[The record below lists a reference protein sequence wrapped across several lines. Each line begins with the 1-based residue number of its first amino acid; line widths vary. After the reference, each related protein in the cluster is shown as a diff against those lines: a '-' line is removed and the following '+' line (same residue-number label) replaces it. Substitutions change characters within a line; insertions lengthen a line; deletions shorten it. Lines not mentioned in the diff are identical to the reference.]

1 MLILDYGY
9 VRNQS
14 IFIASWKILPLHN
27 YSPKSSR
34 RPLHVPLTTGHWVLA
49 LPIALL
55 LSFHRTALSK
65 HVSLCLRILWQG
77 VASKVFAD
85 CLEQNTHFQ
94 VFFFLYFKSH
104 DINFIFVCVYVHKI
118 RSEWDF
124 FFSWYSHSFL
134 CFIFTSYSIQN
145 CK

>member
-1 MLILDYGY
+1 MQGLDSVIFIFYKTICILNHFFRLKEFAIKSSNRVMLILDYGY

-34 RPLHVPLTTGHWVLA
+34 RPWHVPLTTGHWVLA

-55 LSFHRTALSK
+55 LSSHRTALSK

-77 VASKVFAD
+77 VASKVFSN
-85 CLEQNTHFQ
+85 CLEQNTHFH
-94 VFFFLYFKSH
+94 VFLFFCISSH
-104 DINFIFVCVYVHKI
+104 MI
-118 RSEWDF
+118 
-124 FFSWYSHSFL
+124 
-134 CFIFTSYSIQN
+134 
-145 CK
+145 